1 MLHLNEHGWGLGT
14 LIAFIFVFLLAI
26 LLISINAYKMGLTD
40 RSISNV
46 PVTNSDDNKG
56 FTNSSNNN
64 NITYL
69 ELENKLVVAGSSYKQ
84 LYYNDLMIG
93 DSVYVTDKQLS
104 AVGFID
110 NLVINNIQCKGYV
123 QIKNNGDSF
132 SYIPYLKCGDNY
144 KSNGYI
150 EDLS

>member
-26 LLISINAYKMGLTD
+26 LLISVNAYKMGLTD
-40 RSISNV
+40 GNISNV
-46 PVTNSDDNKG
+46 PITNPNDNKD
-56 FTNSSNNN
+56 FTNSTNKD

-84 LYYNDLMIG
+84 LYYNDLVVG

-104 AVGFID
+104 SVGFID

-123 QIKNNGDSF
+123 QIKNNGESF
-132 SYIPYLKCGDNY
+132 SYTPYLKCGDNY
-144 KSNGYI
+144 KTEGYI